1 MSVPAPREKYSAPS
15 DADAEGSP
23 SQTRAVPESNRGG
36 LGFELSGPGAGL
48 YRRTMHTIT
57 SHTNNDID
65 RSIDVDDVIEAI
77 ASGVTERDRTGAVSP
92 AVFDTLRAAGLTS
105 LLVPEEC
112 GGGGAT
118 FAETGDMLRRLG
130 RSDASTAVTLSMH
143 THLVA
148 AQVWRYRHGI
158 PGPEAVFDK
167 VNAGALLIS
176 TGASDWIGSN
186 GIARRVDGG
195 YRVSATK
202 SPASGCEV
210 GQILVTSVRWEDAP
224 DGPQVIHMA
233 VPLQAEGVRVDH
245 TWDTLGLRAT
255 GSDSVVL
262 DDVFVPDAAVS
273 LIRPADRWH
282 PVWNAVLGVAMPLIM
297 AAYLGVADAAL
308 DHARAAAVKSAQP
321 HALQLLG
328 ETINAHR
335 IAADVVTAMFT
346 DADDLRFDNTD
357 EYASRVLSRKTV
369 ATDAVIQTVRLTLE
383 LVGGAGYYKAHDVE
397 RLLRDVHG
405 CLFHPLPR
413 ARQIGFSAN
422 VAIGQPPVA

>member
-1 MSVPAPREKYSAPS
+1 ME
-15 DADAEGSP
+15 
-23 SQTRAVPESNRGG
+23 
-36 LGFELSGPGAGL
+36 
-48 YRRTMHTIT
+48 TIT
-57 SHTNNDID
+57 THTSTDID
-65 RSIDVDDVIEAI
+65 AIDAIDEIDEVDDIVKTI
-77 ASGVTERDRTGAVSP
+77 ASGVTERDRIGAISP
-92 AVFDTLRAAGLTS
+92 AVFDALRAAGLTS
-105 LLVPEEC
+105 ILVPKEC

-118 FAETGDMLRRLG
+118 FAETGQILRRLG

-158 PGPEAVFDK
+158 AGAEAVFDK
-167 VNAGALLIS
+167 VTSGAMLIS

-186 GIARRVDGG
+186 GFARRVDGG

-202 SPASGCEV
+202 GPASGCEV
-210 GQILVTSVRWEDAP
+210 GQILITSVRWEEAP
-224 DGPQVIHMA
+224 EGPQVIHMA
-233 VPLQAEGVRVDH
+233 VPLQADGVRVEH

-255 GSDSVVL
+255 GSDTVVL

-282 PVWNAVLGVAMPLIM
+282 PVWNAVLGVAMPPIM

-308 DHARAAAVKSAQP
+308 DHARAAAVRSAQP
-321 HALQLLG
+321 HVMQLLG
-328 ETINAHR
+328 ETINAHT
-335 IAADVVTAMFT
+335 IADDVVTAMFA

-369 ATDAVIQTVRLTLE
+369 ATEAVIQTVRLTLE
-383 LVGGAGYYKAHDVE
+383 LVGGAGYYKSHEVE

-422 VAIGQPPVA
+422 VAIGETPVG